1 MERPG
6 LARDRIAAHH
16 RSMSGQLRAN
26 RREDLVID
34 GVPYAALDV
43 ETTGFSP
50 RRGDRVVEI
59 AVVRMAPDGTI
70 EDEFATLVDP
80 ERDVGPTHVHGI
92 RASDLVGAPRF
103 ADIVGDVA
111 ERMREAVLVAHNS
124 RFDLSFL
131 RAEFERAGF
140 ELPPWP
146 TLCTLH
152 LAFAHLALP
161 SRRLTDCCQ
170 AFGVPLPN
178 AHTALDDARA
188 AGQVLLCFLR
198 SAREQ
203 GLRDLRALGCEPT
216 TFPSIPWPPIS
227 PSGRSLLR
235 GSSTATALEQEPP
248 YLAMLVERLSP
259 IDTGDADLAAY
270 LGLLDRVLED
280 RRVTEAEAGAL
291 LAAAEEWGLDRDDAE
306 RAHRRYLVALCE
318 VALIDGQVS
327 ATERADLETVRRL
340 FGLEEDA
347 LEEALATA
355 ASGAGDAAVSVDR
368 LAGKTV
374 CFTGT
379 LTGCL
384 HGEPITREQAHE
396 LAETVGL
403 VAQDRVT
410 KDLDI
415 LVVADPHT
423 KSGKAQAA
431 RRYGI
436 RIMAE
441 AAFWRAIGA
450 QVE

>member
-1 MERPG
+1 
-6 LARDRIAAHH
+6 
-16 RSMSGQLRAN
+16 MSGQLPAN
-26 RREDLVID
+26 RREGLLID
-34 GVPYAALDV
+34 GVSYAALDV

-50 RRGDRVVEI
+50 HTGDRVVEI

-111 ERMREAVLVAHNS
+111 ERMGEAILVAHNA

-146 TLCTLH
+146 TLCTLR

-161 SRRLTDCCQ
+161 CRRLTDCCQ

-198 SAREQ
+198 GAREQ
-203 GLRDLRALGCEPT
+203 GLRDLRVLGCEPA
-216 TFPSIPWPPIS
+216 TFPSILWPPVS
-227 PSGRSLLR
+227 PSGRSFPR
-235 GSSTATALEQEPP
+235 GSSTALEQEPP
-248 YLAMLVERLSP
+248 YLVRLVERLSP

-270 LGLLDRVLED
+270 LELLDRVLED
-280 RRVTEAEAGAL
+280 RRVTETEAGAL
-291 LAAAEEWGLDRDDAE
+291 LATAEEWGLDRDDAE
-306 RAHRRYLVALCE
+306 RACRRYLIGLCE
-318 VALIDGQVS
+318 AALIDGQVS
-327 ATERADLETVRRL
+327 TTEQADLETVRRL
-340 FGLEEDA
+340 FGLGEDA
-347 LEEALATA
+347 LEEALVTA
-355 ASGAGDAAVSVDR
+355 ASGAGDAAVSVER

-374 CFTGT
+374 CFTGI

-384 HGEPITREQAHE
+384 RGEPITREQAHE
-396 LAETVGL
+396 LAETAGL
-403 VAQDRVT
+403 VARDRVT
-410 KDLDI
+410 KDLDV

-441 AAFWRAIGA
+441 PAFWSAIGA